1 MNKTPIAKAIE
12 DYINK
17 DYTRFH
23 MPGHKGQPLPI
34 FGDIIKYDL
43 TEVTGTDS
51 LYEASECILE
61 CENEFAKIYGT
72 KRTLLSAGGSS
83 LSIQTML
90 ALVSK
95 DGGKI
100 IASRN
105 IHTSAVNAMSLLNLE
120 PIWVYPNDN
129 QTGLGLSNAV
139 TPTQIEDTIKEN
151 TDALAVYITSPN
163 YFGIMADIK
172 EISKVCK
179 KYSIPLLVDNAHGA
193 TLKFYKEDLHP
204 ITLGAD
210 MCCDSLH
217 KTLPV
222 ITGGGLLHI
231 NNEKYI
237 SDAKRCMSL
246 FGTTS
251 PSYLIM
257 LSCDLCIEYIKSK
270 AIKDFEKNIQVV
282 TKLKQLAKDKG
293 FLLPIGITDN
303 GRLTLILNGS
313 GYNKETFLSHL
324 HKNFIEPEFISDS
337 GCVFLVSPYS
347 SEKDI
352 KRLETAI
359 LTAEIKNNPQEIFSL
374 TPPLKVM
381 SLRKAMFSEKEII
394 KTENS
399 VGRIACQII
408 CPCPPGIPIVI
419 SGEKITEDIQKL
431 LLTYGINELT
441 VVK

>member
-17 DYTRFH
+17 DYSRFH
-23 MPGHKGQPLPI
+23 MPGHKGQTLPI

-61 CENEFAKIYGT
+61 CENEFSKIYGT

-90 ALVSK
+90 ALVAK

-120 PIWVYPNDN
+120 PVWVYPKDN
-129 QTGLGLSNAV
+129 QTGLGLANAV
-139 TPTQIEDTIKEN
+139 TASQIDNTIKEN

-179 KYSIPLLVDNAHGA
+179 KYNIPLLVDNAHGA

-231 NNEKYI
+231 NNQKYI
-237 SDAKRCMSL
+237 GDAKRCMSL

-257 LSCDLCIEYIKSK
+257 LSCDLCIEYIKSQ
-270 AIKDFEKNIQVV
+270 AIEDFEKNIQIV
-282 TKLKQLAKDKG
+282 TKLKKLAKDKG
-293 FLLPIGITDN
+293 FLLPTGITDN

-313 GYNKETFLSHL
+313 GYNKDTFLAHL

-337 GCVFLVSPYS
+337 GCVFLVSPFS

-359 LTAEIKNNPQEIFSL
+359 LTAEIKNNPQEFFSL
-374 TPPLKVM
+374 TPPIKVM
-381 SLRKAMFSEKEII
+381 SLRKAMFSDKEVI

-399 VGRIACQII
+399 VGTIACQII

-419 SGEKITEDIQKL
+419 SGEKITEDVQKL
-431 LLTYGINELT
+431 LLTYGIKELT